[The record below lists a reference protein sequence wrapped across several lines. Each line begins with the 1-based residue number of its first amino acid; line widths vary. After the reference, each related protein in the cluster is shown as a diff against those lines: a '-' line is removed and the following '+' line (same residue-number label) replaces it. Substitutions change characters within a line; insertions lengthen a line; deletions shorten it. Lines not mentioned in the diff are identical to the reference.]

1 MASAK
6 LLRPHPTDY
15 PVIGLGAYALPLG
28 VIGRTVEIKRD
39 KQRTVADL
47 ACLSEL
53 TQHQLSVAVLAS
65 GAGKEAFYAGLF
77 HDVYKPAMKWKL
89 NRRWSWRHLPAP
101 DNIPIRRL
109 PSEAKSRF
117 KAILASL
124 DADLDTD
131 KVAEIC
137 AGHHH
142 VEENPIRKIEPEGDE
157 VGALAGAVSVEVR
170 IPLPKELKRIAIN
183 VASLSLKSPY
193 RAFVASLFIRRL
205 LNRLNESYAQFF
217 QEEFGLQELHI
228 KYVFRQFEPFS
239 EDPDVRYED
248 GALHVEIP
256 VRSPPSLE
264 GLVIEHHYL
273 PTLKRPSLSV
283 SGRHVELNLRFSD
296 ALAFPIIEG
305 EKITLWALAPVE
317 TLGRGRELKAKLAA
331 AFEEAKEKA
340 LEDILSLSGV
350 RSELTASMRELLP
363 EELSEY
369 KPAGPG
375 EPKCMFCG
383 ARASFRV
390 AKSLERFVDVDR
402 IVAFNI
408 IACAPCKLAYDIE
421 NARRASVPL
430 CITPLPATPGAV
442 ELLDE
447 FEALIQ
453 DFRTRGMS
461 ILTHQLPP
469 VKTALEEPWA
479 RILSWIF
486 YHAVLKDPDELGL
499 TRLRSLKDF
508 DFAFFRFFLT
518 RRIMLYPFIFTIRPA
533 AMISAWTTTGKKK
546 FVLNLDVASEFVV
559 LPGAERDLTLEDLD
573 VLTPLAEKGKNSLR
587 KAYTLMKSL
596 YELG

>member
-1 MASAK
+1 ME
-6 LLRPHPTDY
+6 
-15 PVIGLGAYALPLG
+15 AYALPLG
-28 VIGRTVEIKRD
+28 VIGRTVEVRRANTRGKRE
-39 KQRTVADL
+39 TVANL

-77 HDVYKPAMKWKL
+77 HDVYKPAMRWKL

-101 DNIPIRRL
+101 DTIPIQRL
-109 PSEAKSRF
+109 LSEAKSRF

-142 VEENPIRKIEPEGDE
+142 VRENPIREIEPERDE
-157 VGALAGAVSVEVR
+157 VSAMASAVSVEVR

-205 LNRLNESYAQFF
+205 LNRLNESYAQLF
-217 QEEFGLQELHI
+217 QEKFGLRELHI

-239 EDPDVRYED
+239 EDPNVSYED
-248 GALHVEIP
+248 GGLYVEIP
-256 VRSPPSLE
+256 VRSPSSLE

-273 PTLKRPSLSV
+273 PTLERPSLSIN
-283 SGRHVELNLRFSD
+283 GRHVELNLRFSD

-305 EKITLWALAPVE
+305 EEITLWALAPVE
-317 TLGRGRELKAKLAA
+317 ALGRGQELRARLAA
-331 AFEEAKEKA
+331 AFEEAREKA

-350 RSELTASMRELLP
+350 KSELIANMRELLP

-369 KPAGPG
+369 KPAGPE

-408 IACAPCKLAYDIE
+408 MACAPCKLAYDIE
-421 NARRASVPL
+421 NARRAGAPL
-430 CITPLPATPGAV
+430 CITPLPATPNAV
-442 ELLDE
+442 ELLGE
-447 FEALIQ
+447 FETLIQ
-453 DFRTRGMS
+453 DFRTRGIS

-486 YHAVLKDPDELGL
+486 YHAVLRDPDEFGL
-499 TRLRSLKDF
+499 TMLKSLKDF
-508 DFAFFRFFLT
+508 DAALFRFFLA
-518 RRIMLYPFIFTIRPA
+518 RKVMLYPFIFTIRPG

-573 VLTPLAEKGKNSLR
+573 ALTPLAEKGKNSIR
-587 KAYTLMKSL
+587 KAYTTIRSI
-596 YELG
+596 YGLG